1 VSHFFLICAVFGGG
15 VLLLQLALTLFGL
28 GDHDVGGLDAGHTEL
43 AHHGGDSDPRG
54 GLNLF
59 SVRSI
64 SAGLA
69 FFGLTGL
76 ATLAAG
82 WAWWLALPAALVPA
96 MAAMALV
103 AYLMRS
109 LLRLESDGGLK
120 LENALGAQATV
131 YIPIPGAEGGQ
142 GRITFA
148 LQNRTVELPAVTLG
162 ERLATGTPVTVVD
175 IRAGDLLEVVPSNP
189 LHEDP

>member
-1 VSHFFLICAVFGGG
+1 MNHFFLICAVFGGG
-15 VLLLQLALTLFGL
+15 VLLLQLALGLFGL
-28 GDHDVGGLDAGHTEL
+28 GDHDAGHLDVGHDALE
-43 AHHGGDSDPRG
+43 HHGDADPRG

-69 FFGLTGL
+69 FFGLSGL
-76 ATLAAG
+76 AALLAG
-82 WAWWLALPAALVPA
+82 WAWWLALPVALFPA

-148 LQNRTVELPAVTLG
+148 LQNRTVELPAVTSG
-162 ERLATGTPVTVVD
+162 EPLATGTPVTVVD
-175 IRAGDLLEVVPSNP
+175 IRDGDLLEVVPSTP
-189 LHEDP
+189 LQEES